1 MDLLGFRAGSKEKM
15 VAKTDPARKA
25 DGSGGWKWSRCFGWR
40 RARLCLVL
48 LLRDQQALDGLAVD
62 RTSLETDI
70 FCDKENIYEYD
81 RHVFLHAAPSHI
93 NEGKPVESSDIFDL
107 FTHTHIYDV
116 KIETI

>member
-1 MDLLGFRAGSKEKM
+1 MENNIIWNWVKPLNGFWRIAGKKGNIVDLLGFRAGSKEKM

-70 FCDKENIYEYD
+70 FFDKENIYEYD
-81 RHVFLHAAPSHI
+81 RLLPSRRVI
-93 NEGKPVESSDIFDL
+93 A
-107 FTHTHIYDV
+107 Y
-116 KIETI
+116 